1 MAIEEDFFEDLL
13 PEWRELGWQMIMQQ
27 ARTLVNRR
35 SSESSSSH
43 IGCPRLRGR
52 FSMLRILVDT
62 CVWLDLARDYRHE
75 SLITAAQ
82 QLFEAREID
91 LIVPDIVREEFARNK
106 QRVAEDAQRSLQSH
120 FRLVREAV
128 SRFAEEEYRTET
140 LRSLN
145 EVDQRIAMKGEAIND
160 SIEWIER
167 LLKAGL
173 RKPITKA
180 IKEKVT
186 SRALAGL
193 APYHRAKNS
202 VGDAVIIE
210 TYAQIVRSTANKK
223 DRFAFVTHNTRDFSD
238 PNGDQRKPHLDFV
251 DIFDGDRSTYWTSLL
266 DLFKQEHEDWLEDID
281 AEFNWIQEPRRLS
294 EILEAARLLERQ
306 VWYNRHWNLR
316 VAIDEGD
323 ARIVT
328 KEEWDAT
335 GTGNCNDLITE
346 GTWKAALESARRTE
360 EEVGIENLGPWTDF
374 EWGMLNGKLSALRWI
389 MGEEW
394 D

>member
-1 MAIEEDFFEDLL
+1 
-13 PEWRELGWQMIMQQ
+13 
-27 ARTLVNRR
+27 
-35 SSESSSSH
+35 
-43 IGCPRLRGR
+43 
-52 FSMLRILVDT
+52 MLRILVDT
-62 CVWLDLARDYRHE
+62 CVWLDLARDYRHQ

-82 QLFEAREID
+82 QLFKAREID

-128 SRFAEEEYRTET
+128 SRFAEEEYKTET

-145 EVDQRIAMKGEAIND
+145 EVDQRIAMKGEAVND

-210 TYAQIVRSTANKK
+210 TYAQIVRSTAYKN

-281 AEFNWIQEPRRLS
+281 AEFNWTQEPRRLS

-306 VWYNRHWNLR
+306 VWYNRHWNQR

-328 KEEWDAT
+328 NEEWNAA
-335 GTGNCNDLITE
+335 GTGNRNDLITE
-346 GTWKAALESARRTE
+346 GTWTIALESARRTE

-394 D
+394 DELYT

>member
-1 MAIEEDFFEDLL
+1 
-13 PEWRELGWQMIMQQ
+13 
-27 ARTLVNRR
+27 
-35 SSESSSSH
+35 
-43 IGCPRLRGR
+43 
-52 FSMLRILVDT
+52 MLCILVDT
-62 CVWLDLARDYRHE
+62 CVWLDLARDYRQQ

-82 QLFEAREID
+82 QLFKAREIH

-128 SRFAEEEYRTET
+128 SRFAEEEYKTET

-145 EVDQRIAMKGEAIND
+145 EVDQRIAMKGEAVND

-173 RKPITKA
+173 HKPMTKA

-193 APYHRAKNS
+193 APYHRSKNS

-210 TYAQIVRSTANKK
+210 TYAQIVRSTANKN

-281 AEFNWIQEPRRLS
+281 AEFNWTQEPRRLS

-328 KEEWDAT
+328 TEEWQAA
-335 GTGNCNDLITE
+335 GTGNRNDLITE

-394 D
+394 DELYT

>member
-1 MAIEEDFFEDLL
+1 
-13 PEWRELGWQMIMQQ
+13 
-27 ARTLVNRR
+27 
-35 SSESSSSH
+35 
-43 IGCPRLRGR
+43 
-52 FSMLRILVDT
+52 MLRILIDT
-62 CVWLDLARDYRHE
+62 CVWLDLARDYRHQ

-82 QLFEAREID
+82 QLFKAREID

-128 SRFAEEEYRTET
+128 SRFAEMEYKTET

-145 EVDQRIAMKGEAIND
+145 EVDQRIAMKGEAVND
-160 SIEWIER
+160 SIEWIET
-167 LLKAGL
+167 LLEAGL

-210 TYAQIVRSTANKK
+210 TYAQIVRSAANKN

-238 PNGDQRKPHLDFV
+238 PNGDQRNPHLDFA
-251 DIFDGDRSTYWTSLL
+251 DLFDGDRSTYWTSLL
-266 DLFKQEHEDWLEDID
+266 DLFKREHADWLEDID
-281 AEFNWIQEPRRLS
+281 AEFNWSQEPRRLS

-316 VAIDEGD
+316 IAIDQGD

-328 KEEWDAT
+328 NEEWNAA
-335 GTGNCNDLITE
+335 GTGNRNDLITE
-346 GTWKAALESARRTE
+346 GTWKIALESAHRTE
-360 EEVGIENLGPWTDF
+360 EEVGIENLGPWSDF

-394 D
+394 DELYT

>member
-1 MAIEEDFFEDLL
+1 
-13 PEWRELGWQMIMQQ
+13 
-27 ARTLVNRR
+27 
-35 SSESSSSH
+35 
-43 IGCPRLRGR
+43 
-52 FSMLRILVDT
+52 MLRILVDT
-62 CVWLDLARDYRHE
+62 CVWLDLARDYRHQ

-223 DRFAFVTHNTRDFSD
+223 AFVTHNTRDFSD

-281 AEFNWIQEPRRLS
+281 AEFNWTQEPRRLS

-328 KEEWDAT
+328 KEEWDAA

-394 D
+394 DELYT